1 MCGIVGYIKLNGESI
16 IDSMQDQIDSA
27 LNSIQHR
34 GPDNQSSVITKNGF
48 LGHTR
53 LSIIDTNSGA
63 NQPMS
68 DSTGR
73 WTIVFNGEIYNYTE
87 LKKELIAKGIEFHT
101 TSDTEVLLH
110 LLILEGESCLEKL
123 NGFFAFCFYDNKKDS
138 YLIAR
143 DRFGIKPLVYHQTST
158 NFYFGS
164 ELRSI
169 ITLGIDKQIN
179 KNALANYFR
188 FNYIP
193 APETIF
199 ENTYKLIP
207 GHLIKIENN
216 QVTSKKF
223 YNYYPKEKSNDS
235 FEVAKTKVKSLLEES
250 VQKRLVSDV
259 PLGSFLSGGV
269 DSSIIAA
276 IAAKYHPNINTFSI
290 GFKDEPYFDET
301 IHAEKVAKHIGSNH
315 STFKLSN
322 NDIYTHLNEI
332 IGAIDE
338 PMADSSAI
346 NVYILSKRTRE
357 NVTVALSGDGADE
370 LFSGY
375 NKHHALYWAD
385 QKNTKNT
392 LIKTF
397 GGIANII
404 PQSRQSKWSNIA
416 RQISKYNKGLKLSKY
431 DRYLTWASFMKETK
445 VERLVNKNPVYKLPK
460 NNVEDFN
467 DYLYFDFNLVLPN
480 DMLRKVDMM
489 SMANSLEVRT
499 PFLDHNLVEYVFS
512 LPSNYKIN
520 SKDKKVLLKEAF
532 KEDLPE
538 EIFTRKKHGFEVP
551 LLKWFKTDLKNE
563 LKEVVFNKE
572 KVIEQNILNWDV
584 IEEIEKDL
592 NSSSPKDAVMETWAL
607 YVFQKWYEQ
616 FMC

>member
-216 QVTSKKF
+216 QVTPKKY

>member
-1 MCGIVGYIKLNGESI
+1 
-16 IDSMQDQIDSA
+16 
-27 LNSIQHR
+27 
-34 GPDNQSSVITKNGF
+34 
-48 LGHTR
+48 
-53 LSIIDTNSGA
+53 
-63 NQPMS
+63 
-68 DSTGR
+68 
-73 WTIVFNGEIYNYTE
+73 
-87 LKKELIAKGIEFHT
+87 
-101 TSDTEVLLH
+101 
-110 LLILEGESCLEKL
+110 
-123 NGFFAFCFYDNKKDS
+123 
-138 YLIAR
+138 
-143 DRFGIKPLVYHQTST
+143 
-158 NFYFGS
+158 
-164 ELRSI
+164 
-169 ITLGIDKQIN
+169 
-179 KNALANYFR
+179 
-188 FNYIP
+188 
-193 APETIF
+193 
-199 ENTYKLIP
+199 
-207 GHLIKIENN
+207 
-216 QVTSKKF
+216 
-223 YNYYPKEKSNDS
+223 
-235 FEVAKTKVKSLLEES
+235 
-250 VQKRLVSDV
+250 
-259 PLGSFLSGGV
+259 
-269 DSSIIAA
+269 
-276 IAAKYHPNINTFSI
+276 
-290 GFKDEPYFDET
+290 
-301 IHAEKVAKHIGSNH
+301 
-315 STFKLSN
+315 
-322 NDIYTHLNEI
+322 
-332 IGAIDE
+332 
-338 PMADSSAI
+338 
-346 NVYILSKRTRE
+346 
-357 NVTVALSGDGADE
+357 
-370 LFSGY
+370 
-375 NKHHALYWAD
+375 
-385 QKNTKNT
+385 